1 MNSQYDT
8 RSFDEILNTPM
19 TELEELECLYAE
31 MYKDVYGMKARWY
44 RAESVE
50 QARADIARLEQE
62 LILSEK
68 ARVEQEARDAV
79 KFEKRVED
87 TIKAGAGNRET
98 ALRWIMEA
106 DQANGDWE
114 FLCYLNGL
122 PYGFFKQAA

>member
-1 MNSQYDT
+1 MEQYDT
-8 RSFDEILNTPM
+8 RSFDEILATPM
-19 TELEELECLYAE
+19 TELEELESIYCE
-31 MYKDVYGMKARWY
+31 MYKDVHGMKARWY

-50 QARADIARLEQE
+50 QARADIARLEEE

-68 ARVEQEARDAV
+68 ARIEDEARAVV
-79 KFEKRVED
+79 KFCKRIED

-106 DQANGDWE
+106 DDARGDWE

-122 PYGFFKQAA
+122 PYGYFKQAA

>member
-1 MNSQYDT
+1 MEQYDT
-8 RSFDEILNTPM
+8 RSFDEILATPM

-31 MYKDVYGMKARWY
+31 MYKDVHGMKARWY

-50 QARADIARLEQE
+50 QARADIARLEEE
-62 LILSEK
+62 LILAEK
-68 ARVEQEARDAV
+68 ARIENEARAVV
-79 KFEKRVED
+79 KFCKRIED

-106 DQANGDWE
+106 DDARGDWE

>member
-1 MNSQYDT
+1 MMEQVDT
-8 RSFDEILNTPM
+8 RSLDEILNTPM

-31 MYKDVYGMKARWY
+31 MFKDVHGMKARWY

-62 LILSEK
+62 LILAEK

-79 KFEKRVED
+79 KFEKRVDD

-98 ALRWIMEA
+98 ALRWIMDA
-106 DQANGDWE
+106 DNANGDWE
-114 FLCYLNGL
+114 YLCYLNGL
-122 PYGFFKQAA
+122 PYGYFKQAA

>member
-1 MNSQYDT
+1 MNQFDT
-8 RSFDEILNTPM
+8 RSFDEILATPM
-19 TELEELECLYAE
+19 TELEELESIYCE

-50 QARADIARLEQE
+50 QARADIARLEEE

-68 ARVEQEARDAV
+68 ARIEDEARAVV
-79 KFEKRVED
+79 KFCKRIED

-106 DQANGDWE
+106 DDARGDWE

-122 PYGFFKQAA
+122 PYGYFKQTV

>member
-1 MNSQYDT
+1 MNQFDT
-8 RSFDEILNTPM
+8 RSFDEILATPM
-19 TELEELECLYAE
+19 TELEELESIYCE

-68 ARVEQEARDAV
+68 ARIEDEARAVV
-79 KFEKRVED
+79 KFCKRIED

-106 DQANGDWE
+106 DDARGDWE

-122 PYGFFKQAA
+122 PYGFFKQAV

>member
-1 MNSQYDT
+1 MNQFDT
-8 RSFDEILNTPM
+8 RSFDEILATPM
-19 TELEELECLYAE
+19 TELEELESIYCE

-50 QARADIARLEQE
+50 QARADIARLEEE

-68 ARVEQEARDAV
+68 ARIEDEARAVV
-79 KFEKRVED
+79 KFCKRIED

-106 DQANGDWE
+106 DDARGDWE

-122 PYGFFKQAA
+122 PYGFFKQAV

>member
-1 MNSQYDT
+1 MNQFDT
-8 RSFDEILNTPM
+8 RSFEEILATPM
-19 TELEELECLYAE
+19 TELEELESIYCE
-31 MYKDVYGMKARWY
+31 MYKDVHGMEAGWY

-50 QARADIARLEQE
+50 QARADIARLEEE

-68 ARVEQEARDAV
+68 ARIEDEARAVV
-79 KFEKRVED
+79 KFCKRIED

-106 DQANGDWE
+106 DDARGDWE

-122 PYGFFKQAA
+122 PYGYFKQAA

>member
-1 MNSQYDT
+1 
-8 RSFDEILNTPM
+8 
-19 TELEELECLYAE
+19 
-31 MYKDVYGMKARWY
+31 MKARWY

-50 QARADIARLEQE
+50 QARADIARLEEE

-68 ARVEQEARDAV
+68 ARIEDEARAVV
-79 KFEKRVED
+79 KFCKRIED

-106 DQANGDWE
+106 DDARGDWE